1 MTPKSNL
8 IESPRVRRD
17 VLFVLRVDRHHLPL
31 GGRLGEQRLKKKLSK
46 SDGKIIKMS
55 FEQDVAKQIWQIKN
69 QLTKHDGAIEVV
81 K

>member
-1 MTPKSNL
+1 
-8 IESPRVRRD
+8 
-17 VLFVLRVDRHHLPL
+17 
-31 GGRLGEQRLKKKLSK
+31 
-46 SDGKIIKMS
+46 MS